1 MRVLVT
7 GATGFIGYEVA
18 RLLAE
23 TGTEVRALV
32 RRLARGA
39 LLNPFDVEQV
49 VGDLSAPDS
58 LRRAC
63 TGVDVVVH
71 LAARATFEP
80 AQVLRPTMVG
90 GSVAL
95 LEAAAEAGARAFVHG
110 SSLMVY
116 GDVARGEIDADTPVA
131 PHVDYGRV
139 KVETERHLRA
149 LAQRRG
155 VALGVV
161 RLPHVYGARDLMF
174 GRLRGRLTVLPGLSA
189 DAYAHL
195 HVRDAARALVA
206 ASEQGWTGTAPVGDD
221 ENASWDTFFAT
232 LRRYYPHHRV
242 VRVPAAL
249 AEVGA
254 GLAEPLMRLRRG
266 PQLVTRDTVRSSD
279 VRQPVRRGTLW
290 SELGIAPR
298 YPTVEDGIPAALD
311 ELVAYRWRHSVDDR
325 SS

>member
-18 RLLAE
+18 RLLAG
-23 TGTEVRALV
+23 TGAEVRALV
-32 RRLARGA
+32 RRLNRGA
-39 LLNPFDVEQV
+39 LLNPFDVEHV

-63 TGVDVVVH
+63 TGVDAVIH
-71 LAARATFEP
+71 LAARATFES
-80 AQVLRPTMVG
+80 AAVLRPTMVQ

-95 LEAAAEAGARAFVHG
+95 LTAAADAGARTFVHG

-116 GDVARGEIDADTPVA
+116 GDVASGEIDERTPVA
-131 PHVDYGRV
+131 PHIDYGRV
-139 KVETERHLRA
+139 KIEAERA
-149 LAQRRG
+149 LAAIAGHRG

-174 GRLRGRLTVLPGLSA
+174 GRLRGRVTVLPGLAA

-195 HVRDAARALVA
+195 HVRDAARVLSA
-206 ASEQGWTGTAPVGDD
+206 AAEQGWAGTAPVGDD
-221 ENASWDTFFAT
+221 ENASWDTYFAT
-232 LRRYYPHHRV
+232 LRRYYPHHHV
-242 VRVPAAL
+242 VRVPAAI

-254 GLAEPLMRLRRG
+254 AVLEPLARLRGG

-279 VRQPVRRGTLW
+279 VRQPVRPGTLW
-290 SELGIAPR
+290 SALGLAPE
-298 YPTVEDGIPAALD
+298 YPTVERGVPAALD
-311 ELVAYRWRHSVDDR
+311 ELVAYRWRHSMDDR
-325 SS
+325 LS